1 MSIELY
7 LAFCLAT
14 TVLILMPGPIVTLV
28 IAQTLRYGTATGLS
42 TVAGSAVGNALLV
55 TAGALGLS
63 TILIL
68 LADLFEII
76 RWLGAAYLIWL
87 GVREWR
93 SRGVDLNATEAG
105 RRQTKATMFWR
116 GVLVAITNP
125 KTILFYAAFFPQFID
140 IATPLGPQLLS
151 MCVSFVVI
159 AGIFDSC
166 YALMAGRLR
175 GYLTGAR
182 RAQIRS
188 RVTGGLLVGTGIGL
202 ALARQ

>member
-14 TVLILMPGPIVTLV
+14 AILILMPGPIVTLV

-63 TILIL
+63 TIFIL

-76 RWLGAAYLIWL
+76 RWLGAVFLIWL
-87 GVREWR
+87 GIREWR
-93 SRGVDLNATEAG
+93 SKGVDLNATEAG
-105 RRQTKATMFWR
+105 GRRTKATVFWQAI
-116 GVLVAITNP
+116 VVAITNP
-125 KTILFYAAFFPQFID
+125 KTILFYAALFPQFID
-140 IATPLGPQLLS
+140 IDTPVGPQLFL

-188 RVTGGLLVGTGIGL
+188 RITAGLLVGAGIGL

>member
-14 TVLILMPGPIVTLV
+14 AILILMPGPIVTLV

-63 TILIL
+63 TIFIL

-93 SRGVDLNATEAG
+93 SRGAALNATEAG
-105 RRQTKATMFWR
+105 GRRTKATVFWQAI
-116 GVLVAITNP
+116 LVAITNP

-140 IATPLGPQLLS
+140 IAAPLGPQLLS

-188 RVTGGLLVGTGIGL
+188 RITAGLLVGAGIGL

>member
-14 TVLILMPGPIVTLV
+14 ALLVLMPGPIVTLV

-42 TVAGSAVGNALLV
+42 TVAGSAAGNALLV
-55 TAGALGLS
+55 TVGALGLS
-63 TILIL
+63 TIFIL

-76 RWLGAAYLIWL
+76 RWVGAIYLIWL
-87 GVREWR
+87 GIREWR
-93 SRGVDLNATEAG
+93 SGGVELNAAEAG
-105 RRQTKATMFWR
+105 GRQTKTSVFWQAI
-116 GVLVAITNP
+116 VVAITNP

-140 IATPLGPQLLS
+140 IERLLGPQLLI
-151 MCVSFVVI
+151 MCISFVVI
-159 AGIFDSC
+159 GGIFDSC

-175 GYLTGAR
+175 GYLTGAH
-182 RAQIRS
+182 RAKTRS
-188 RVTGGLLVGTGIGL
+188 RITGSLLVCTGIGL

>member
-7 LAFCLAT
+7 LTFCLAT
-14 TVLILMPGPIVTLV
+14 AVLILMPGPIVTLV

-63 TILIL
+63 TIFIL
-68 LADLFEII
+68 LADFFEII

-87 GVREWR
+87 GIREWR
-93 SRGVDLNATEAG
+93 SRGVDLNATETGG
-105 RRQTKATMFWR
+105 RRTKATVFWQAI
-116 GVLVAITNP
+116 LVAITNP
-125 KTILFYAAFFPQFID
+125 KTILFHAAFFPQFID
-140 IATPLGPQLLS
+140 ITMPLGPQLLL
-151 MCVSFVVI
+151 MCGSFVVI
-159 AGIFDSC
+159 AGTFDSC

-175 GYLTGAR
+175 GYLTGPR
-182 RAQIRS
+182 RAKNRS
-188 RVTGGLLVGTGIGL
+188 RITGVLLVGTGIGL